1 MTKPRYDPILSYMN
15 GYLPQ
20 KQKERDLTEKQ
31 QKFLDCLIQTGG
43 DPKYAAELAG
53 YSEGSYFQVIKSLKN
68 EIIELASNIL
78 AQSAPQAALKL
89 VQVMNTDDPMPQANV
104 RLQAAQTILDRTGL
118 GKQDKLDFN
127 VESEGG
133 SLFILPAKTV
143 VEGEYVEVT
152 ED

>member
-1 MTKPRYDPILSYMN
+1 MN

-118 GKQDKLDFN
+118 GKQDKLDVN

-143 VEGEYVEVT
+143 VEGEYIEVT
-152 ED
+152 QD

>member
-1 MTKPRYDPILSYMN
+1 MN

-53 YSEGSYFQVIKSLKN
+53 YSEGSYFQVIKSLKH

-118 GKQDKLDFN
+118 GKQDKLDVN

-152 ED
+152 QD

>member
-1 MTKPRYDPILSYMN
+1 MTKPRSDPILSYMN
-15 GYLPQ
+15 GYLHQ

-118 GKQDKLDFN
+118 GKQDKLDVN

-152 ED
+152 QD

>member
-1 MTKPRYDPILSYMN
+1 LTKPRSDPILSYMN

-118 GKQDKLDFN
+118 GKQDKLDVN

>member
-1 MTKPRYDPILSYMN
+1 MTKPRSDPILSYMN

-31 QKFLDCLIQTGG
+31 QKFLDCLIETGG

-118 GKQDKLDFN
+118 GKQDKLDVN

-143 VEGEYVEVT
+143 VEGEYIEVT
-152 ED
+152 QD